1 MADSED
7 DGWEFTLDDLEEETA
22 DDPAA
27 VDDGNGAPERGDEH
41 DGGNVDTESDVEDG
55 GNVAGS
61 LTVEDSV
68 EPGQPTA
75 ENTFFVV
82 LGFTAT
88 LLLFLSI
95 AGLI

>member
-1 MADSED
+1 MVDSED
-7 DGWEFTLDDLEEETA
+7 EGWQFTLDDLDDETA
-22 DDPAA
+22 DGPTAA
-27 VDDGNGAPERGDEH
+27 DDGSNARERSDEYDEGD
-41 DGGNVDTESDVEDG
+41 GEDG

-61 LTVEDSV
+61 LTVEDGV

-75 ENTFFVV
+75 ENAFFVA
-82 LGFTAT
+82 LGFAST

>member
-7 DGWEFTLDDLEEETA
+7 EEWQFTLDDLDEETA
-22 DDPAA
+22 DEPA
-27 VDDGNGAPERGDEH
+27 DDGSDER
-41 DGGNVDTESDVEDG
+41 DGGDAEDG

-61 LTVEDSV
+61 LTVADNV

-75 ENTFFVV
+75 ENAFFVA

-88 LLLFLSI
+88 LLLFLSV
-95 AGLI
+95 AGLV

>member
-7 DGWEFTLDDLEEETA
+7 DEWQFTLDDLDDETT

-27 VDDGNGAPERGDEH
+27 VDDGSGARERSDEH
-41 DGGNVDTESDVEDG
+41 DGGDGEDG

-61 LTVEDSV
+61 LTVEDGV

-75 ENTFFVV
+75 ENAFFVA
-82 LGFTAT
+82 LGFAST